1 MRFPTSGMVSYVTT
15 PTNKRLF
22 ARHCGGSELAPV
34 DDERALG
41 PKAGV
46 MIMPIHPSNQTTY
59 SPDELV
65 QMRRMLLTAGQYVE
79 CPRCS
84 SDVTFAYTGARSGN
98 KTYYVL
104 QCSSCGCSVTVA
116 DLPEGVLP

>member
-1 MRFPTSGMVSYVTT
+1 
-15 PTNKRLF
+15 
-22 ARHCGGSELAPV
+22 
-34 DDERALG
+34 
-41 PKAGV
+41 
-46 MIMPIHPSNQTTY
+46 MIMPIHPSNQTMY

-104 QCSSCGCSVTVA
+104 QCCSCGCSVTVA

>member
-1 MRFPTSGMVSYVTT
+1 
-15 PTNKRLF
+15 
-22 ARHCGGSELAPV
+22 
-34 DDERALG
+34 
-41 PKAGV
+41 
-46 MIMPIHPSNQTTY
+46 MIMPIHQSHHTTY

-79 CPRCS
+79 CSRCG
-84 SDVTFAYTGARSGN
+84 SDVTFAHTSARSGK

>member
-1 MRFPTSGMVSYVTT
+1 MNVHWEP
-15 PTNKRLF
+15 
-22 ARHCGGSELAPV
+22 E
-34 DDERALG
+34 
-41 PKAGV
+41 AGV

-84 SDVTFAYTGARSGN
+84 SDVTFAYTGARSGD